1 MVKCPMPD
9 YCLDQAL
16 EPVKVMILNADQHLE
31 LCQSLELHLRALQ
44 QKGLIELGCDR
55 KSNTGAP
62 AKHSSDSPL
71 HQADVIVVLTA
82 TPALSIFVRSSH
94 FEQTPLPKIQ
104 DVAQDQELEAT
115 QPQLAPITQ
124 GPSWTPVVQEVSRI
138 AQDIQTQMLAAQ
150 QAQRRQTGMTEYKQ
164 LAEKFFQDGDIS
176 PVERKMLARL
186 AEQYQLSDRDIDQI
200 RIELKAAY
208 DAEKSN
214 RQEFRNAVQLEL
226 QHRQGKLEK
235 AQEVLNELRLALGI
249 SEDVAGQI
257 QQEILKEWQPSEQ
270 YTSFDVV
277 LLNQEG
283 KEKQRT
289 THQIQYYI
297 ETLAP
302 EVDLELAAIPEG
314 KFHMGSTDDD
324 KYHDK
329 NEKPQH
335 VVEVPPFYMS
345 KYPITQEQWRTVAQ
359 LEKISIELKADPS
372 HFKGSQLPVESVS
385 WYEAVEFCD
394 RLYRLTGMTYRLPSE
409 AEWEYACRART
420 ETLFHF
426 GNTISPEFAN
436 YDSTILMAF
445 VNIFREEAGKV
456 GRGTTPVGH
465 FGVANTFG
473 LYDMHGNV
481 AEWCLD
487 TYQKTYDVAPADGS
501 AWIDMHNGRSQCVK
515 RGGDWFSSSMN
526 CYSASRG
533 SNAPDEGS
541 NQLGFRVVRTSV

>member
-1 MVKCPMPD
+1 MVKRPMPNS
-9 YCLDQAL
+9 CLDQAL
-16 EPVKVMILNADQHLE
+16 KPVKVMISNADQHLE
-31 LCQSLELHLRALQ
+31 LCQSLELHLRDLQ
-44 QKGLIELGCDR
+44 QKGLIELGCDL
-55 KSNTGAP
+55 KSDTGVP
-62 AKHSSDSPL
+62 IKHPSDSLL
-71 HQADVIVVLTA
+71 HQADVILFLTA
-82 TPALSIFVRSSH
+82 TPALSIFIRSSY
-94 FEQTPLPKIQ
+94 FEQTSLPKLQ
-104 DVAQDQELEAT
+104 DVAQDQEFETT
-115 QPQLAPITQ
+115 QPQFAHITQ
-124 GPSWTPVVQEVSRI
+124 GSSWTPVVQEVSRI
-138 AQDIQTQMLAAQ
+138 AQDIQAQILAAQ
-150 QAQRRQTGMTEYKQ
+150 QAQRRQTGITEYKQ

-200 RIELKAAY
+200 RIELKTAY
-208 DAEKSN
+208 DTEKSN

-226 QHRQGKLEK
+226 QHRQGTLEK
-235 AQEVLNELRLALGI
+235 AQDILNELRLALGLA
-249 SEDVAGQI
+249 EDVADQI
-257 QQEILKEWQPSEQ
+257 QQEILKEWTPSEPD
-270 YTSFDVV
+270 TPFDVV

-289 THQIQYYI
+289 THQIQYYV
-297 ETLAP
+297 ETLASD
-302 EVDLELAAIPEG
+302 VDLELAAIPEG

-335 VVEVPPFYMS
+335 VVELPSFYMS
-345 KYPITQEQWRTVAQ
+345 KYPITQEQWRAIAQ

-394 RLYRLTGMTYRLPSE
+394 RLSQLTGMTYRLPSE

-420 ETLFHF
+420 ETIFHF

-436 YDSTILMAF
+436 YDSTIFMTF

-465 FGVANTFG
+465 FKVANTFG

-481 AEWCLD
+481 SEWCLD
-487 TYQKTYDVAPADGS
+487 TYQKTYDLAPADGS

-533 SNAPDEGS
+533 SNAPDES
-541 NQLGFRVVRTSV
+541 SSQLGFRVVRTSV

>member
-1 MVKCPMPD
+1 MPD
-9 YCLDQAL
+9 YGLDQAL
-16 EPVKVMILNADQHLE
+16 EPVKVMISNADQHLE
-31 LCQSLELHLRALQ
+31 LCQSLERHLSDLQ
-44 QKGLIELGCDR
+44 RQGLIELGCDR
-55 KSNTGAP
+55 KSDAEVP
-62 AKHSSDSPL
+62 LKQLSDSPL
-71 HQADVIVVLTA
+71 HQADVILFLTA
-82 TPALSIFVRSSH
+82 TPTLSIFVRSSH
-94 FEQTPLPKIQ
+94 FEQTSLPKTQ
-104 DVAQDQELEAT
+104 DVAPDEGLVAT
-115 QPQLAPITQ
+115 QPKFAHITQ

-138 AQDIQTQMLAAQ
+138 AQDIQKQILAAQ
-150 QAQRRQTGMTEYKQ
+150 QAQTRQVGITEYKQ
-164 LAEKFFQDGDIS
+164 VAEKFFHNGDIS
-176 PVERKMLARL
+176 PVERKVLARL
-186 AEQYQLSDRDIDQI
+186 AEKHQLSAGDINQI
-200 RIELKAAY
+200 RMELKAAY
-208 DAEKSN
+208 DAQNSN
-214 RQEFRNAVQLEL
+214 LQDYRDSVELEL
-226 QHRQGKLEK
+226 QHRQGKLEE
-235 AQEVLNELRLALGI
+235 AQAGLNELRLVLGI

-257 QQEILKEWQPSEQ
+257 QQEILKEWKPPEQ
-270 YTSFDVV
+270 DTPFDVV
-277 LLNQEG
+277 LLNPEG

-289 THQIQYYI
+289 THQTQYYV
-297 ETLAP
+297 ETLAS

-345 KYPITQEQWRTVAQ
+345 KYPITQEQWRAVAQ
-359 LEKISIELKADPS
+359 LEKISIDLKADPS

-394 RLYRLTGMTYRLPSE
+394 RLTRLTGKAYRLPSE
-409 AEWEYACRART
+409 AEWEYACRAKT
-420 ETLFHF
+420 ETIFHF

-445 VNIFREEAGKV
+445 VNIFREEAGQV

-465 FGVANTFG
+465 FRVANAFG

-487 TYQKTYDVAPADGS
+487 TYQKTYDLAPADGS

-533 SNAPDEGS
+533 SNAPDEGN
-541 NQLGFRVVRTSV
+541 NQLGFRVVRTFI